1 MYASRAS
8 QLKLVEA
15 ELERIR
21 QSEQKVVTLMQ
32 QYDKEIDRTNV
43 DIKETKRQ
51 MQLVNNTMANL
62 KTSSIRDLEYSIK
75 ALNQQMH
82 GMERG
87 TEQFKQMELKAKQLK
102 AELQAVRAEGVAQE
116 SWIKRSADW
125 FNRMQGIALGA
136 VAAISGITFTVKSV

>member
-1 MYASRAS
+1 M
-8 QLKLVEA
+8 VEA

-32 QYDKEIDRTNV
+32 QYDKEIDSTNV

-51 MQLVNNTMANL
+51 MQLVNNTMSNL

-75 ALNQQMH
+75 ALNQQMQ
-82 GMERG
+82 GMQRG

-125 FNRMQGIALGA
+125 FNRMQGLALGP
-136 VAAISGITFTVKSV
+136 VAPNTRKPFTVKKCVEE

>member
-1 MYASRAS
+1 M
-8 QLKLVEA
+8 
-15 ELERIR
+15 ERIR
-21 QSEQKVVTLMQ
+21 QSEKKVVTLMQ
-32 QYDKEIDRTNV
+32 QYDKEIDSTNV

-75 ALNQQMH
+75 ALNQQMQ

-116 SWIKRSADW
+116 SWIKRLADW
-125 FNRMQGIALGA
+125 FNRMQGLCSRCSRCHLRHHLHRQEVRGG
-136 VAAISGITFTVKSV
+136 VCKDGR

>member
-1 MYASRAS
+1 MRLNG
-8 QLKLVEA
+8 LKISTIFL
-15 ELERIR
+15 R
-21 QSEQKVVTLMQ
+21 QKVVTLMQ
-32 QYDKEIDRTNV
+32 QYDNEIDRTNV

-51 MQLVNNTMANL
+51 MQLVNNTMSNL

-75 ALNQQMH
+75 ALNLQMQ

-87 TEQFKQMELKAKQLK
+87 TEQFKQMERQAKQLK

-136 VAAISGITFTVKSV
+136 VAAICGYYTFA